1 MADRRADRRRAW
13 QEKQRQIHIPRELAA
28 LVDHHAQAVDL
39 SRRAMILR
47 TLHDYTASAA
57 KDVAV
62 EQETR
67 GRQAR
72 ERLEGGE
79 G

>member
-1 MADRRADRRRAW
+1 MTDRRRTW
-13 QEKQRQIHIPRELAA
+13 QAKQRQIHIPKDLAA
-28 LVDHHAQAVDL
+28 LVDYHAQAIGA
-39 SRRAMILR
+39 SRRGLVLR

-57 KDVAV
+57 KDVAM

-72 ERLEGGE
+72 EQLEGGE